1 MEITF
6 CRSRHNDDLDMSIM
20 DDLTL
25 IKSKTPNRVCKI
37 FSVDGT
43 GGLTKEA
50 IANISEGRARRVR
63 VPDAM
68 S

>member
-1 MEITF
+1 
-6 CRSRHNDDLDMSIM
+6 MSIM